1 MHFFG
6 TLNDTLNSTL
16 NVSNDFRT
24 MFKYFNNVPFN
35 VPFKV
40 GFWGTSAELF
50 NLSIYSR
57 FTLRIDKIQE
67 STETVHQDGGDKETK
82 DNNGTNDKNR

>member
-1 MHFFG
+1 VHFFG

-16 NVSNDFRT
+16 NVSNHFRT
-24 MFKYFNNVPFN
+24 IFKYFNDVPFN

-57 FTLRIDKIQE
+57 FTLRIDRAEEPIPLKAKQAQTVRSKIHKR
-67 STETVHQDGGDKETK
+67 VAI
-82 DNNGTNDKNR
+82 

>member
-1 MHFFG
+1 VHFFG

-16 NVSNDFRT
+16 NVSNHFRT
-24 MFKYFNNVPFN
+24 IFKYFNDVPFN

-57 FTLRIDKIQE
+57 FTLRIDRM
-67 STETVHQDGGDKETK
+67 GGGE
-82 DNNGTNDKNR
+82 NVGVRRIER